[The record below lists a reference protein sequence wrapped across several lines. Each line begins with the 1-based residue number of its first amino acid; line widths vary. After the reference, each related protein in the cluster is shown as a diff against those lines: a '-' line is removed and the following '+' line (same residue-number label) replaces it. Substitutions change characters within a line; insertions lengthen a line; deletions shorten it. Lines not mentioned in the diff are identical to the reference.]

1 MTPIIKIEDLTHQY
15 SVGTPFQNTAIE
27 SLNLEIQQ
35 GQFVG
40 VIGHTGSGKSTLIQ
54 HLNGLLP
61 PTSGTVLYEGNDIF
75 ASKAATRAV
84 KFQVGLVFQY
94 PEYQLFEETV
104 YADIAFG
111 PKNQKL
117 SKEEVDARV
126 WQAAQFVGVDED
138 WFDKSPL
145 DLSGGQKRRVAIAGV
160 IAMRPGVLVLDE
172 PTAGLDPAA
181 RESLFRNIQDYRL
194 ATGSTVV
201 LVTHSMDDIA
211 RIADRLIVMNKGHI
225 VMDGTPE
232 EVFSRPEELTEI
244 GLSVPMPTKIAM
256 ELRAQG
262 VPITDAIYTTSYL
275 RKAILKLWKGAAPC

>member
-1 MTPIIKIEDLTHQY
+1 MTPIIKAEDLSHQY
-15 SVGTPFQNTAIE
+15 SVGTPFQNTAIDHI
-27 SLNLEIQQ
+27 NLDIFP

-40 VIGHTGSGKSTLIQ
+40 IIGHTGSGKSTLIQ
-54 HLNGLLP
+54 HLNGLLA
-61 PTSGTVLYEGNDIF
+61 PTSGTVYYEGGDIF
-75 ASKAATRAV
+75 ASKAATRDV
-84 KFQVGLVFQY
+84 KFKVGLVFQY
-94 PEYQLFEETV
+94 PEHQLFEETV

-126 WQAAQFVGVDED
+126 RQAAQFVGVDESL
-138 WFDKSPL
+138 FDKSPL

-181 RESLFRNIQDYRL
+181 REGLFRNIQDYRL
-194 ATGSTVV
+194 ATGSTIV

-211 RIADRLIVMNKGHI
+211 RIADRLIVMNGGHV

-232 EVFSRPEELTEI
+232 EVFSRAGELTAI

-256 ELRAQG
+256 ELKAMG

-275 RKAILKLWKGAAPC
+275 RKAILKLAREGK

>member
-126 WQAAQFVGVDED
+126 RQAAQFVGVDED